1 MKEKSMDRFS
11 GKSGI
16 VTGAS
21 RGLGKAIARAFAS
34 EGAFVGIGYYRNQ
47 KEAEE
52 TIAEIRNSGGA
63 AMLVKADIKN
73 AAETQNAFSSFISER
88 GGIDFLINNAGIMYD
103 QPFALMAEES
113 WSLVT
118 QTNLGG
124 TFHCSRAVV
133 RSMIARKKGVIINI
147 SSVAGSKAN
156 LGQVNYAASK
166 GGIEAL
172 TRTMAFELAPMGIRV
187 NAVVPGLLNGGMSH
201 RLDMRVTEAMQ
212 SRIPVKRMG
221 ELDEVVQTVLYLTS
235 DAAGYIIGQS
245 IVVDGG
251 LSL

>member
-1 MKEKSMDRFS
+1 MDRFS
-11 GKSGI
+11 NKSGI

-21 RGLGKAIARAFAS
+21 RGLGKAIAKAFAA
-34 EGAFVGIGYYRNQ
+34 EGAFVGIGYHRNQ
-47 KEAEE
+47 REAEQ
-52 TIAEIRNSGGA
+52 TVKEIRESGGE
-63 AMLVKADIKN
+63 AMLLKADIKN

-88 GGIDFLINNAGIMYD
+88 GGIDFLINNAGITSD
-103 QPFALMAEES
+103 QPFALMSEEN

-133 RSMIARKKGVIINI
+133 RSMMARKSGIIINI
-147 SSVAGSKAN
+147 GSVVGSKAN
-156 LGQVNYAASK
+156 PGQANYAASK

-172 TRTMAFELAPMGIRV
+172 TRTMAAELAPVGIRV
-187 NAVVPGLLNGGMSH
+187 NAVVPGCLKGGITQ
-201 RLDMRVTEAMQ
+201 RLDR
-212 SRIPVKRMG
+212 RIAETLQNLIPLKRLG
-221 ELDEVVQTVLYLTS
+221 DLEEVVQTVLFLSS

-245 IVVDGG
+245 IIVDGG